1 MDKAKNYYIE
11 KDNDYFVIKNSNGEI
26 EYEIIDF
33 EPDYNPP
40 RLVVRKITLNN
51 RVSIKYDLVENI
63 FDDYPEYCF

>member
-1 MDKAKNYYIE
+1 MKNKKYRIE
-11 KDNDYFVIKNSNGEI
+11 ESNDSFILKKSNGEI

-40 RLVVRKITLNN
+40 RLVVRNITLNN